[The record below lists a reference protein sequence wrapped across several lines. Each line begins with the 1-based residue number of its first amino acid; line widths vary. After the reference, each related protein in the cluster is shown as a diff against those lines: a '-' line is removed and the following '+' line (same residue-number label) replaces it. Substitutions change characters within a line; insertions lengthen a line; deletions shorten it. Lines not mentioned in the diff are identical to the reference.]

1 MGEKGKSMGR
11 SNGYII
17 PFYHEHIKPEG
28 KTALLGFSENSIF
41 EGDLY
46 DLSLG
51 NWNINDDWHLNKKY
65 DTIICTRCA
74 YFSKDPQGFILKCM
88 NHLKKNGTLYVD
100 WGLGDHWR
108 FKNYK
113 IGWVKDGEHEYA
125 YGNDNFL
132 WSAVWSDKFL
142 NDDQFKLF
150 QKRVQKFGYN
160 NVKDAIKKEV
170 PSVLMVDYIEKQ
182 YTTHHYN
189 ICLWDDLPQLY
200 TLLSL
205 TK

>member
-1 MGEKGKSMGR
+1 MGGKGKSMGR

-74 YFSKDPQGFILKCM
+74 YFAKDPQGFILKCM
-88 NHLKKNGTLYVD
+88 NHLKKKWNTLCR
-100 WGLGDHWR
+100 LGVR
-108 FKNYK
+108 
-113 IGWVKDGEHEYA
+113 
-125 YGNDNFL
+125 
-132 WSAVWSDKFL
+132 
-142 NDDQFKLF
+142 
-150 QKRVQKFGYN
+150 
-160 NVKDAIKKEV
+160 
-170 PSVLMVDYIEKQ
+170 
-182 YTTHHYN
+182 
-189 ICLWDDLPQLY
+189 
-200 TLLSL
+200 
-205 TK
+205 

>member
-1 MGEKGKSMGR
+1 MGKKGKSMGR
-11 SNGYII
+11 SNEYII

-74 YFSKDPQGFILKCM
+74 YFAKDPQGFILKCM
-88 NHLKKNGTLYVD
+88 NHLEKNGTLYVD

-108 FKNYK
+108 FENYK

-125 YGNDNFL
+125 YANDNFL

-150 QKRVQKFGYN
+150 EKRVQKFGYN

-170 PSVLMVDYIEKQ
+170 PSVLMVNYIEKQ
-182 YTTHHYN
+182 YTTRYYN